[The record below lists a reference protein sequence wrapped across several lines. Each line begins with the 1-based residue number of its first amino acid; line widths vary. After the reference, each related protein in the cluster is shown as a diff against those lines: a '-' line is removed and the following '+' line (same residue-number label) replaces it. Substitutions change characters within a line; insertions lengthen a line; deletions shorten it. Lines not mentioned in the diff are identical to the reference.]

1 MRPGTSAVCAEVALV
16 VPPAF
21 VALTGAP
28 RCPDVVGVE
37 GVGAPSA
44 PESAEHAEPDP
55 SQRCH
60 AYAYDVGEPLQV
72 PVVALSTRPS
82 CAVPDTTGADTL
94 TGAAAGITVAVATED
109 ALADPPA
116 FDAVTKT
123 RTVEPT
129 SVLVSTYVVPV
140 APESASQSAPVSS
153 QRCHSYPYD
162 VGEPLQV
169 PVVALST

>member
-1 MRPGTSAVCAEVALV
+1 M
-16 VPPAF
+16 
-21 VALTGAP
+21 
-28 RCPDVVGVE
+28 
-37 GVGAPSA
+37 
-44 PESAEHAEPDP
+44 
-55 SQRCH
+55 
-60 AYAYDVGEPLQV
+60 

-82 CAVPDTTGADTL
+82 CAVPETTGADTL
-94 TGAAAGITVAVATED
+94 TGAAAGITVAVAAED

-129 SVLVSTYVVPV
+129 SSSSRSYVDSS

-162 VGEPLQV
+162 VGEPLQL